1 MCFYNIPHLIS
12 TKTELCI
19 VLCCEFFSFFCCLF
33 TLLFHDSTDDS
44 YVCSYITFS
53 LWTVKKI
60 FSIYRACISHN
71 SRICATFYLLSLFI
85 FHEERA
91 TEKIERGRKR
101 VSSVWESCDDLFFR
115 SSINRRSHENSYN
128 FLIMMH
134 RANFHV
140 IIIFLLE
147 QKFSNVTLFMNEFT
161 TWYFFKLDRN
171 FISNLIRHKYNRL

>member
-101 VSSVWESCDDLFFR
+101 VSSVWESCDDFFFGHQLIADHMKIHTIFSSWCIAPIFTWLLFFYSNKNFR
-115 SSINRRSHENSYN
+115 TWPYSWMNLLLDIFLNSIVIL
-128 FLIMMH
+128 FLI
-134 RANFHV
+134 
-140 IIIFLLE
+140 
-147 QKFSNVTLFMNEFT
+147 
-161 TWYFFKLDRN
+161 
-171 FISNLIRHKYNRL
+171 